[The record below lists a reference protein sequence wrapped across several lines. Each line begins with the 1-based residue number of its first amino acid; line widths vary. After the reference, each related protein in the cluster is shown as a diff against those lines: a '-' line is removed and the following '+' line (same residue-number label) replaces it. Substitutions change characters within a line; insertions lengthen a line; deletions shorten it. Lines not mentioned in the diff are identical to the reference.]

1 MEMPKETLRNLHH
14 SLTMMMIR
22 VRIRWSELKTDED
35 AMEVIQ
41 VVMLIAVGVIA
52 IAAVWAGV
60 NGLLE
65 KWWAMITGASGGSGG
80 PNLTP

>member
-1 MEMPKETLRNLHH
+1 MKRKTLGNLYD
-14 SLTMMMIR
+14 SLTGKIVGAHR
-22 VRIRWSELKTDED
+22 TVNEIKENED

-65 KWWAMITGASGGSGG
+65 QWWGMITGASGGSGG
-80 PNLTP
+80 PSLTP

>member
-1 MEMPKETLRNLHH
+1 VLK
-14 SLTMMMIR
+14 R
-22 VRIRWSELKTDED
+22 VRTLYDSLALAYVGAKLKAEEVKKDEK

-41 VVMLIAVGVIA
+41 VVMLIAVGVLA

-65 KWWAMITGASGGSGG
+65 DWWHQITGNSTGPGG
-80 PNLTP
+80 PKFED

>member
-1 MEMPKETLRNLHH
+1 MLRKTFNNLNSSV
-14 SLTMMMIR
+14 SLKAVKAR
-22 VRIRWSELKTDED
+22 LWWGELKADEN

-52 IAAVWAGV
+52 IAAIWAGI

-65 KWWAMITGASGGSGG
+65 DWWGMIIGSSKGEGG
-80 PNLTP
+80 PILPTS

>member
-1 MEMPKETLRNLHH
+1 VKKGMKKRILSSLYDSLAMAPVRLRLAWSDIKE
-14 SLTMMMIR
+14 
-22 VRIRWSELKTDED
+22 DEE

-60 NGLLE
+60 NGLL
-65 KWWAMITGASGGSGG
+65 KTWWDAILGKSGTQD
-80 PNLTP
+80 LTL

>member
-1 MEMPKETLRNLHH
+1 MKRSIFCKLRDMLTLRIVGARNAA
-14 SLTMMMIR
+14 
-22 VRIRWSELKTDED
+22 DEIKQD
-35 AMEVIQ
+35 EQAMEVIQ

-65 KWWAMITGASGGSGG
+65 QWWNMITGSSGGSGG
-80 PNLTP
+80 PSLTP

>member
-1 MEMPKETLRNLHH
+1 MLRKKFNDLNSSV
-14 SLTMMMIR
+14 SLKTIK
-22 VRIRWSELKTDED
+22 VRLWWGELKADEN

-52 IAAVWAGV
+52 IAAIWAGI

-65 KWWAMITGASGGSGG
+65 DWWEMIVGSSKGEGG
-80 PNLTP
+80 PNLPTS

>member
-1 MEMPKETLRNLHH
+1 MLSTKLEKLQN
-14 SLTMMMIR
+14 SLTLLYIR
-22 VRIRWSELKTDED
+22 AKSKAKEIKEDEE

-41 VVMLIAVGVIA
+41 VVMLIAVGVLA

-65 KWWAMITGASGGSGG
+65 DLWNQIIGANRRQPINIT
-80 PNLTP
+80 PP

>member
-1 MEMPKETLRNLHH
+1 MQSKTRRTLRDSFTTVCIGAQREANE
-14 SLTMMMIR
+14 I
-22 VRIRWSELKTDED
+22 KNDEN

-41 VVMLIAVGVIA
+41 VVMLIAVGVLA

-65 KWWAMITGASGGSGG
+65 QWWEQITGASSGNSG
-80 PNLTP
+80 PGINP

>member
-1 MEMPKETLRNLHH
+1 MLSVKLEKLQN
-14 SLTMMMIR
+14 SLTLLYIR
-22 VRIRWSELKTDED
+22 VKNKKREIKEDEE

-65 KWWAMITGASGGSGG
+65 DLWNQIIGANKPQAPQFGS
-80 PNLTP
+80 

>member
-1 MEMPKETLRNLHH
+1 MLSSK
-14 SLTMMMIR
+14 IR
-22 VRIRWSELKTDED
+22 KLCDSFSTVCIGAKCKADELKNDEN

-41 VVMLIAVGVIA
+41 VVMLIAVGVLA

-65 KWWAMITGASGGSGG
+65 SWWLQITGGASGNSG
-80 PNLTP
+80 PTIPTTP